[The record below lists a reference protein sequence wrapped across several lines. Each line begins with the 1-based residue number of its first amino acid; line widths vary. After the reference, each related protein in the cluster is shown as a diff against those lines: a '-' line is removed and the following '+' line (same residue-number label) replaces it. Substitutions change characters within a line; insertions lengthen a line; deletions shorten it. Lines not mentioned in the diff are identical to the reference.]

1 MADEIR
7 DNPARSRFE
16 MDAGD
21 GIAFVNY
28 RLTPGMIVLSHTEV
42 PNSWKGRASAQ
53 KSCAAYSTSCE
64 RAD

>member
-28 RLTPGMIVLSHTEV
+28 RLTP
-42 PNSWKGRASAQ
+42 A
-53 KSCAAYSTSCE
+53 
-64 RAD
+64 